1 MVENHNTF
9 SYLQIVRIEVTWVIL
24 GFGFLLALGFIIA
37 KDAWGKQIFFC
48 KFFSASTSYI
58 GKKFA

>member
-1 MVENHNTF
+1 
-9 SYLQIVRIEVTWVIL
+9 VRIEVTWVIL